1 MFSSWNLHPQL
12 VTDTWGNSMEVSGA
26 LLLSWGS
33 AWTGP
38 QQARGAQ
45 AHPLGDAEG
54 QTFTVSNRILHR
66 FHRFNITIIVNLY
79 VNLQFES
86 STNSQVWWFDGLIL
100 SYHIPSFLPVI
111 SHQLDPALGPLGDPK
126 RQCWSSTKVT
136 PRQERTESSK
146 KKASLASRSAR
157 RPRLHRD
164 LQHLREECQW
174 EISRIL
180 KWRYCTIFLAI
191 FWGYISLHRPYIG
204 LIYGR
209 YLHFRILKFPLRIP
223 IGMEFWCLPSF
234 SGAFFSMQ
242 QTTGYC
248 M

>member
-146 KKASLASRSAR
+146 KKASLASRSATFKGGMSMG
-157 RPRLHRD
+157 D
-164 LQHLREECQW
+164 LQDPKMEVLYH
-174 EISRIL
+174 IFGHIL
-180 KWRYCTIFLAI
+180 
-191 FWGYISLHRPYIG
+191 GV
-204 LIYGR
+204 
-209 YLHFRILKFPLRIP
+209 YLL
-223 IGMEFWCLPSF
+223 
-234 SGAFFSMQ
+234 
-242 QTTGYC
+242 T
-248 M
+248 

>member
-1 MFSSWNLHPQL
+1 MKIQKSQRFWCFAEIFVVAFSETISVMLLNSHESWWSWIMMVQSHESSWLNHVKPP
-12 VTDTWGNSMEVSGA
+12 EH
-26 LLLSWGS
+26 LSN
-33 AWTGP
+33 
-38 QQARGAQ
+38 
-45 AHPLGDAEG
+45 
-54 QTFTVSNRILHR
+54 F
-66 FHRFNITIIVNLY
+66 
-79 VNLQFES
+79 
-86 STNSQVWWFDGLIL
+86 WWFNRHAFSV
-100 SYHIPSFLPVI
+100 SYSKPPTKP
-111 SHQLDPALGPLGDPK
+111 PAG
-126 RQCWSSTKVT
+126 QN
-136 PRQERTESSK
+136 
-146 KKASLASRSAR
+146 
-157 RPRLHRD
+157 
-164 LQHLREECQW
+164 QW